1 MGHRSIVG
9 PTLAVGLG
17 HVAVGL
23 EHVAVGLGHV
33 ALGLEHVTVGLDCF
47 AIYDPLLFK
56 SL

>member
-23 EHVAVGLGHV
+23 EDVAVGLGHV
-33 ALGLEHVTVGLDCF
+33 ALGLDCF